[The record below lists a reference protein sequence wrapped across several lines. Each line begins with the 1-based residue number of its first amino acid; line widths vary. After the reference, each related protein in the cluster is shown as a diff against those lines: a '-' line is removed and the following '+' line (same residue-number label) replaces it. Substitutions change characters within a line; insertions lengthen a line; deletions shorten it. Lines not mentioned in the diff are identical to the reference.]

1 MQKNKPFWLIHLTSK
16 VTVHVPDV
24 VDLDELNE
32 DLDQLLAKDGQ

>member
-1 MQKNKPFWLIHLTSK
+1 MWRVLAQQIGHPTSK